1 VNLQPVHLV
10 GVSVNIIWVTPQG
23 PCGEHV
29 HQQWP
34 TWDVCKTTK
43 AYVEKRVIKPSIF
56 SPVSRQ
62 PALTWRVFF
71 TQ

>member
-1 VNLQPVHLV
+1 VNLQQVHLV
-10 GVSVNIIWVTPQG
+10 GVSVNVIWVTLQG

-34 TWDVCKTTK
+34 TWDVCNTTIRGKTGHK
-43 AYVEKRVIKPSIF
+43 ASIF

-62 PALTWRVFF
+62 PA
-71 TQ
+71 